1 MATGF
6 ATEITT
12 PEQLAAM
19 PNRKDF
25 ELVDGRLVERHMG
38 NKSNWIAS
46 QVARWLGNYVEQN
59 QLGWVFTSE
68 AGYRLDPKRPNT
80 LRKPDVSF
88 VRFGRLPN
96 EQPADAYD
104 SLAPDWAI
112 EVLSPGDTVLELE
125 EKIDEYLGA
134 GVRLIWVINP
144 ELKVVK
150 VHVPGRPIA
159 EYRSGDEL
167 TGGDV
172 MPGFRCQ
179 VASLF
184 TMPSPRPGGKK

>member
-6 ATEITT
+6 AIEIIT
-12 PEQLAAM
+12 PEQLATM

-46 QVARWLGNYVEQN
+46 ELARLLGNHVQQH

-68 AGYRLDPKRPNT
+68 AGYRLNPSRPNT

-96 EQPADAYD
+96 EEPSDAYD
-104 SLAPDWAI
+104 NLAPDWAI
-112 EVLSPGDTVLELE
+112 EVVSPGDTVLELE
-125 EKIDEYLGA
+125 EKIEEYLNA
-134 GVRLIWVINP
+134 GVRLVWVINP
-144 ELKVVK
+144 DLRTVK
-150 VHVPGRPIA
+150 VHVPGQPIA
-159 EYRSGDEL
+159 EHRNGDEL
-167 TGGDV
+167 TGGEV
-172 MPGFRCQ
+172 MPGFRCL
-179 VASLF
+179 VSSLF
-184 TMPSPRPGGKK
+184 AMPSPRASGKS

>member
-6 ATEITT
+6 ATEIIT

-38 NKSNWIAS
+38 NKSSWVATKIAM
-46 QVARWLGNYVEQN
+46 VLGAYVDQHH
-59 QLGWVFTSE
+59 LGWVFTSE
-68 AGYRLDPKRPNT
+68 AGYRLDPTHPNT

-96 EQPADAYD
+96 EEPADAYD
-104 SLAPDWAI
+104 NLAPDWAI

-125 EKIDEYLGA
+125 DKIEDYLSA
-134 GVRLIWVINP
+134 GVRLVWVVNP
-144 ELKVVK
+144 QTKVVK
-150 VHVPGRPIA
+150 VHVQGRPIE

-172 MPGFRCQ
+172 MPGFRCP
-179 VASLF
+179 VSSLF
-184 TMPSPRPGGKK
+184 EMPSPRSGGKK

>member
-6 ATEITT
+6 ATQIVT
-12 PEQLAAM
+12 PDQLAAM

-25 ELVDGRLVERHMG
+25 ELVDGQLVERHIG
-38 NKSNWIAS
+38 NKSNWVTS
-46 QVARWLGNYVEQN
+46 QLTRLLGNYVDEHR
-59 QLGWVFTSE
+59 LGWIFTSE
-68 AGYRLDPKRPNT
+68 AGYRLDPRRPNT

-88 VRFGRLPN
+88 VRFVRLPN

-104 SLAPDWAI
+104 NLAPDWAI

-125 EKIDEYLGA
+125 EKIEEYLNA
-134 GVRLIWVINP
+134 GVRLVWVVNP
-144 ELKVVK
+144 QTKVVK
-150 VHVPGRPIA
+150 VHVQGRPIE
-159 EYRSGDEL
+159 EYRSTDEL

-179 VASLF
+179 VSSLF

>member
-6 ATEITT
+6 ATEIIT

-38 NKSNWIAS
+38 NKSNW
-46 QVARWLGNYVEQN
+46 VATQLARLLGNYVEQHR
-59 QLGWVFTSE
+59 LGWVFTSE
-68 AGYRLDPKRPNT
+68 AGYRLDINRPNT

-88 VRFGRLPN
+88 VQFGRLPN
-96 EQPADAYD
+96 EEPADAYD
-104 SLAPDWAI
+104 NLAPDWAI
-112 EVLSPGDTVLELE
+112 EVVSPSDTVLELE
-125 EKIDEYLGA
+125 EKIDEYLSA
-134 GVRLIWVINP
+134 GVRLVWVINP
-144 ELKVVK
+144 ERKVVK
-150 VHVPGRPIA
+150 VHVQNRPTE

-172 MPGFRCQ
+172 MPGFRCSTS
-179 VASLF
+179 SLF
-184 TMPSPRPGGKK
+184 AMPSPRSHGKS